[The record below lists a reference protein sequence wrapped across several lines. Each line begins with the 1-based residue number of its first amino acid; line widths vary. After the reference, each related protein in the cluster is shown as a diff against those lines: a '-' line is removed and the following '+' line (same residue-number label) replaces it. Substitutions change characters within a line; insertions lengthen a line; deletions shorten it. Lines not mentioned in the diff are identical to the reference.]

1 MTLEGSLRKHFISTK
16 FSRKFKVEGKKLLSM
31 QQLIGRLLH
40 EAQLCVGVWRKQLRR
55 SALLP
60 FHWVSPGTSPG
71 ENVYLGVLNGLF
83 Q

>member
-1 MTLEGSLRKHFISTK
+1 
-16 FSRKFKVEGKKLLSM
+16 M